1 MRFGTRA
8 IHVGQ
13 HDLPYPHPV
22 TEPIYQTSTFEWDR
36 LDSPPEHQYT
46 RYTNPNRS
54 TIEGVLAS
62 LENGT
67 QCTCFSSGMAAIVSA
82 FSLLKSGDHL
92 LIAKD
97 IYGGTSVFANEYLPR
112 QGIEVSEFDSMVQGS
127 LTAQARANTKMAVFE
142 TPTNP
147 NLRIADIAAIT
158 AEARKLSVTTLFDNT
173 FASPYC
179 QNPLDLGADIVMHST
194 TKYIS
199 GHSDVIGGA
208 IITRDDAF
216 GGPINR
222 YARVAG
228 GTPSPFDNWLSLRGV
243 KTLAL
248 RMRQHCA
255 NAQAIAEFLAG
266 HPKVAA
272 VHYPGLPSHPDHALA
287 RRQMSAFGGM
297 LAFELKGSAEQ
308 AKVLFE
314 KAEIFRIA
322 PSFGGVD
329 SLIGYPPAM
338 SHAAMTEAERLERG
352 IPPTLLRLSTG
363 IEDTEDLIEDL
374 ARVLGLSF

>member
-1 MRFGTRA
+1 MRFGTRS
-8 IHVGQ
+8 IHFGQ

-22 TEPIYQTSTFEWDR
+22 TEPIYQTSTFEWAS

-62 LENGT
+62 LENGRR
-67 QCTCFSSGMAAIVSA
+67 CTCFSSGMAAIVSA

-112 QGIEVSEFDSMVQGS
+112 QGIEVSEFDSMVAGS
-127 LTAQARANTKMAVFE
+127 LTAQARPNTKMAVFE

-158 AEARKLSVTTLFDNT
+158 AEARKLNVITLFDNT

-194 TKYIS
+194 TKYIN

-208 IITRDDAF
+208 IITRDEAF
-216 GGPINR
+216 GDAIYH
-222 YARVAG
+222 YAKVAG
-228 GTPSPFDNWLSLRGV
+228 GTPSPFDSWLLLRGV

-255 NAQAIAEFLAG
+255 NAQAIAEFLFT
-266 HPKVAA
+266 HPKVVA
-272 VHYPGLPSHPDHALA
+272 VHYPGLPMHPDHQLA

-297 LAFELKGSAEQ
+297 MAFEYKGTGEEARR
-308 AKVLFE
+308 LFE

-322 PSFGGVD
+322 PSLGGVD

-338 SHAAMTEAERLERG
+338 SHAAMTEAQRLERG

-363 IEDTEDLIEDL
+363 IEDTEDLIDDL
-374 ARVLGLSF
+374 DRVLA